1 MHIYCETERAII
13 LIGLKDVNGVFRFPT
28 DAEGLHGIMLSAKVR
43 TPIVAQIVERV
54 ESYFS
59 KTFAGGAVDIT
70 PDFAGKCTLS
80 SGESVTLYAGVLRD
94 DSLKAD
100 ESWQTLPAVLRN
112 MPKDKNRVAYLLALQ
127 VFAGT
132 GQESVK
138 AVASE
143 NLLIN

>member
-13 LIGLKDVNGVFRFPT
+13 LIGLKDVDGVFRFPT
-28 DAEGLHGIMLSAKVR
+28 DGEGLHGLMHSVKAR
-43 TPIVAQIVERV
+43 TPIVPQIVERV
-54 ESYFS
+54 ESFFA

-70 PDFAGKCTLS
+70 PDFAGKCVLA
-80 SGESVTLYAGVLRD
+80 SGETVTLYAGVLRD
-94 DSLKAD
+94 ETLKA
-100 ESWQTLPAVLRN
+100 EQSWQTLPAVLRN

-143 NLLIN
+143 NLLN